1 MARKC
6 IKCGQ
11 VRLDCEFVN
20 KAQARKGPSCFC
32 NSCFQSAMK
41 WEVSLRNFIDRRD
54 IPLNR
59 ASDMY
64 IKKAKIE
71 KLKSEHQ
78 EKKRM
83 WREANCSVV
92 FPKRILK
99 TFENAQSLRLERI
112 KERNKQKVAEL
123 HDSYIASLLSNGAGV
138 KPSQIP
144 ESLIEAKRVQLQIKR
159 LIKERTK

>member
-1 MARKC
+1 
-6 IKCGQ
+6 
-11 VRLDCEFVN
+11 
-20 KAQARKGPSCFC
+20 
-32 NSCFQSAMK
+32 
-41 WEVSLRNFIDRRD
+41 
-54 IPLNR
+54 
-59 ASDMY
+59 MY

-83 WREANCSVV
+83 WREANRSVV

-159 LIKERTK
+159 LLKERKK